1 MKKEIFFL
9 LLLNALQATGFSLGT
24 PLFPLIAQKLNI
36 SETNIGLIFSSFSIA
51 NILIIPCLPTLL
63 HYSDKKFL
71 FWFSLLI
78 EVKIKKLN
86 I

>member
-9 LLLNALQATGFSLGT
+9 LLLNALQATGFSLGI
-24 PLFPLIAQKLNI
+24 PLFPLIAQKLEV

-51 NILIIPCLPTLL
+51 NILIIPCLPALL

-78 EVKIKKLN
+78 EVKIK

>member
-24 PLFPLIAQKLNI
+24 PLFPLIAQKLNV
-36 SETNIGLIFSSFSIA
+36 SETTIGLIFSSFSIA
-51 NILIIPCLPTLL
+51 NILIIPCLPALL

-78 EVKIKKLN
+78 EVKIKN
-86 I
+86 

>member
-24 PLFPLIAQKLNI
+24 PLFPLIAQKLNV
-36 SETNIGLIFSSFSIA
+36 SETTIGLIFSSFSIA
-51 NILIIPCLPTLL
+51 NILIIPCLPALL

-78 EVKIKKLN
+78 EVKIK

>member
-36 SETNIGLIFSSFSIA
+36 SETSIGLIFSSFSIA
-51 NILIIPCLPTLL
+51 NILIIPCLPALL

-78 EVKIKKLN
+78 EVKIKN
-86 I
+86 